1 MRNYDLA
8 IANDHAGFD
17 LKLKILEFLTHIGYE
32 IYSNNPANRHLMTY
46 QNKKK
51 SIIDLGA
58 YNTDRVDYPDYAK
71 KVVEEII
78 EGNIKQGILI
88 CGTGIGMS
96 IAANRSSSVRAALCL
111 NEFMAER
118 SRSHNNANV
127 LVLGSKITEEEVVF
141 RIINKFLTTEF
152 ESGRHAQRVNKIS

>member
-51 SIIDLGA
+51 K
-58 YNTDRVDYPDYAK
+58 YY
-71 KVVEEII
+71 
-78 EGNIKQGILI
+78 
-88 CGTGIGMS
+88 
-96 IAANRSSSVRAALCL
+96 
-111 NEFMAER
+111 
-118 SRSHNNANV
+118 
-127 LVLGSKITEEEVVF
+127 
-141 RIINKFLTTEF
+141 
-152 ESGRHAQRVNKIS
+152 

>member
-32 IYSNNPANRHLMTY
+32 IYSNNPANRHLITY

-51 SIIDLGA
+51 SIIDLGS

-78 EGNIKQGILI
+78 CLFIGIIGKNFQQTNIA
-88 CGTGIGMS
+88 T
-96 IAANRSSSVRAALCL
+96 A
-111 NEFMAER
+111 
-118 SRSHNNANV
+118 
-127 LVLGSKITEEEVVF
+127 
-141 RIINKFLTTEF
+141 
-152 ESGRHAQRVNKIS
+152 

>member
-32 IYSNNPANRHLMTY
+32 IYSNNPANRHLITY

-51 SIIDLGA
+51 SIIDLGS

-71 KVVEEII
+71 KLLR
-78 EGNIKQGILI
+78 KL
-88 CGTGIGMS
+88 
-96 IAANRSSSVRAALCL
+96 L
-111 NEFMAER
+111 
-118 SRSHNNANV
+118 
-127 LVLGSKITEEEVVF
+127 
-141 RIINKFLTTEF
+141 
-152 ESGRHAQRVNKIS
+152 RVI